1 MDKVLHG
8 DYNVLYM
15 SPEMLVKEGR
25 EILSNDTY
33 KERLVGSII
42 DEAHC
47 VVIW

>member
-1 MDKVLHG
+1 MDEVLHG

-15 SPEMLVKEGR
+15 SPEMLVKKGR

-33 KERLVGSII
+33 KERLVGLII

-47 VVIW
+47 VVKW